1 MNMHITLT
9 PNIQACQ
16 YSDDPSFFKHL
27 NVKKIICIDIDIG
40 DQTDDVKR
48 GDIPQ
53 LFQRH
58 AIYKTIVV
66 ARILYLYYTSTKL
79 RSTMSTTPVACNGLC
94 HR

>member
-1 MNMHITLT
+1 MNIHITLT

-48 GDIPQ
+48 ADIP
-53 LFQRH
+53 
-58 AIYKTIVV
+58 
-66 ARILYLYYTSTKL
+66 
-79 RSTMSTTPVACNGLC
+79 
-94 HR
+94 

>member
-1 MNMHITLT
+1 MNIHITLT

-48 GDIPQ
+48 ADIPQ
-53 LFQRH
+53 LFQLCATGKRNSGPNEYRH
-58 AIYKTIVV
+58 IKQ
-66 ARILYLYYTSTKL
+66 
-79 RSTMSTTPVACNGLC
+79 
-94 HR
+94 H